1 MPITDTGYDAVASG
15 VPVAIVSGVGTLGAS
30 LDALKTD
37 IDTLITDLL
46 ANTAAIVS
54 VTPPSPVT
62 ATIASSGSLSA
73 AIDIG
78 TMRSIGIIMPAT
90 WTTADL
96 TFSVCDTLGG
106 TYSNLYDAAGTEVDI
121 PVAQAKAYTLSA
133 AMTRLIAP
141 WRYIKVRSGTSGAAV
156 NQGGQRIITIVGK

>member
-1 MPITDTGYDAVASG
+1 MTITDTGYDAVASG

-30 LDALKTD
+30 LDAATAEMALLKTS
-37 IDTLITDLL
+37 IDAL
-46 ANTAAIVS
+46 
-54 VTPPSPVT
+54 VTPTVTT
-62 ATIASSGSLSA
+62 ATIANNASLSA
-73 AIDIG
+73 AVDIG
-78 TMRSIGIIMPAT
+78 LMRSIGIIMPAT